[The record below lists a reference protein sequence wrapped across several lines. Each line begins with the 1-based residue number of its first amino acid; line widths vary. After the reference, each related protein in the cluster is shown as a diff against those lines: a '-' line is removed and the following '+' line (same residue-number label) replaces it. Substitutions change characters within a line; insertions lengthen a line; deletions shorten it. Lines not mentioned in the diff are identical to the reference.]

1 MTTDTTSRYNTGGFE
16 DRFRVTRT
24 DGKAVRGEARYIVLN
39 YAQDPHAK
47 AALTAYADSIEAENP
62 AMAADVRDCL
72 TNPGKYP
79 AQHD

>member
-24 DGKAVRGEARYIVLN
+24 DGKDVRPEARYIVLN

-47 AALTAYADSIEAENP
+47 AALTAYAASIEGENP

-72 TNPGKYP
+72 INPDKYP